1 MLLLS
6 DSTAMKLADVLKIQQ
21 QFLNLQVYEEQAN
34 ISIVISAVL
43 SAHGRMICHFIYDK
57 NTGFIK
63 SFKSLINFHLGRF
76 NNALKI

>member
-21 QFLNLQVYEEQAN
+21 QFLLNLQVRDEQAN

-43 SAHGRMICHFIYDK
+43 SAHGRMICHFIYVR

-63 SFKSLINFHLGRF
+63 SFESFIKNFHLGS
-76 NNALKI
+76 